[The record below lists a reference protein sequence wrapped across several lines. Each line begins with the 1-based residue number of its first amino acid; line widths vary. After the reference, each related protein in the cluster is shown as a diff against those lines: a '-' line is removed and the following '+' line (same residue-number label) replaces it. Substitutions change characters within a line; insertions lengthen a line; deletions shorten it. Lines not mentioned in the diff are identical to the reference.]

1 MTMFDFVKDSIN
13 SDHPELDIPKH
24 ISEVAVMYRLF
35 AGRSDIDIYAS
46 VKNGKIG
53 FSILSEKE
61 DEAQNLKQ
69 MLNGSHYAA
78 YGSKFAIEARTRK
91 NTVYIT
97 MNREG
102 S

>member
-1 MTMFDFVKDSIN
+1 MFEFIRDSIN
-13 SDHPELDIPKH
+13 SDSPELDIPKH
-24 ISEVAVMYRLF
+24 ISEVSVMYRLF

-46 VKNGKIG
+46 VKDDVIG

-61 DEAQNLKQ
+61 DDARSLKQ
-69 MLNGSHYAA
+69 MLNGSHYTA
-78 YGSKFAIEARTRK
+78 YGSTFSIQAKTYK
-91 NTVYIT
+91 NTVHID